1 MTLKQAIQSK
11 IDLKTKPPG
20 SLGKLETL
28 ALQIGLV
35 QESLTPEL
43 RTPALLVYAA
53 DHGLS
58 REPVSAY
65 PREVTA
71 AMVLNFLAGGA
82 AINVFTRLNGMDL
95 RIYDVGVD
103 ADLPPHP
110 HLIPAKV
117 ARGTANLLHGPS
129 MSAAELQTCLTQ
141 SGAHIEDA
149 ARTGCNVIGFGEMGI
164 GNTAAASLIMHAI
177 TREPLEHCV
186 GAGTGVQGKALEQK
200 RALLRRAVDRHGL
213 PAAPEAVLQAYGG
226 FEIAHMAGGMA
237 AAARR
242 KMLVLIDGFIATA
255 AYAVA
260 RQLEPSL
267 TRHAVFCHCSNERG
281 HRRFLEH
288 LNASPLLDLD
298 LRLGEGTGCALAL
311 PLLHAATAFLND
323 MASFDDAAVPTKAR
337 EPFAHE
343 KFS

>member
-1 MTLKQAIQSK
+1 MTLKQALHSK
-11 IDLKTKPPG
+11 IDRKTKPPG

-35 QESLTPEL
+35 QQSLTPEL
-43 RTPALLVYAA
+43 CAPALLVYAA

-58 REPVSAY
+58 REPVSAF

-95 RIYDVGVD
+95 RIHDVGVD

-110 HLIPAKV
+110 LLIPAKV
-117 ARGTANLLHGPS
+117 ARGTENLLHGAA
-129 MSAAELQTCLTQ
+129 MSAAQRQTCLTQ
-141 SGAHIEDA
+141 SAAHIDTA
-149 ARTGCNVIGFGEMGI
+149 AQTGCNVIGFGEMGI
-164 GNTAAASLIMHAI
+164 GNTSSASLIMHAV
-177 TREPLEHCV
+177 TREPLETCV
-186 GAGTGVQGKALEQK
+186 GAGTGLQGQALDQK
-200 RALLRRAVDRHGL
+200 RALLHRAVERHGL
-213 PAAPEAVLQAYGG
+213 PSSPEAILQAYGG
-226 FEIAHMAGGMA
+226 FEIAHIAGGMA

-242 KMLVLIDGFIATA
+242 NMLVLVDGFIATA

-260 RQLEPSL
+260 LKMEPALS
-267 TRHAVFCHCSNERG
+267 RNAVFCHCSDEQG

-288 LNASPLLDLD
+288 LNASPLLDLG

-323 MASFDDAAVPTKAR
+323 MASFDDAAVPTK
-337 EPFAHE
+337 
-343 KFS
+343 

>member
-1 MTLKQAIQSK
+1 MTLKQALQSK

-20 SLGKLETL
+20 SLGKLEAL
-28 ALQIGLV
+28 ALQISLV
-35 QESLTPEL
+35 QQSLTPEL
-43 RTPALLVYAA
+43 CAPALLVYAA

-71 AMVLNFLAGGA
+71 AMVLNFLSGGA

-110 HLIPAKV
+110 HLVQARI
-117 ARGTANLLHGPS
+117 ARGTANLLRGPA
-129 MSAAELQTCLTQ
+129 MSAAQVQNCLTQ
-141 SGAHIEDA
+141 SAVHIDTA
-149 ARTGCNVIGFGEMGI
+149 AETGCNVIGFGEMGI
-164 GNTAAASLIMHAI
+164 GNTASASLIMHAV
-177 TREPLEHCV
+177 THEPLETCV
-186 GAGTGVQGKALEQK
+186 GAGTGVQGQALEQK
-200 RALLRRAVDRHGL
+200 RALLRRAVDFHGR
-213 PAAPEAVLQAYGG
+213 PSTPEAILQAYGG

-242 KMLVLIDGFIATA
+242 NMLVLIDGFIATA

-260 RQLEPSL
+260 LKMEPALSA
-267 TRHAVFCHCSNERG
+267 HAVFCHCSNERG

-343 KFS
+343 RFL